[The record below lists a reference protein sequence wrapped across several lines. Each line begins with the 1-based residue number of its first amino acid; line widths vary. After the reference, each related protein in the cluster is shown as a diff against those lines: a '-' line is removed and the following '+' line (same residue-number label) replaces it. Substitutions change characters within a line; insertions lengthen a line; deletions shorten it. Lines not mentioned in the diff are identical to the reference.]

1 MKNKILIIEDNY
13 YKYFA
18 TKQVLESQLKVGIE
32 VVGATNEDEMN
43 SMINEMMPYLIINR
57 PKGGIADLLT
67 KMKRRKINRR
77 NSEIVLM
84 IAPDSSYQLETASAA

>member
-77 NSEIVLM
+77 NSEIVHLKKKN
-84 IAPDSSYQLETASAA
+84 